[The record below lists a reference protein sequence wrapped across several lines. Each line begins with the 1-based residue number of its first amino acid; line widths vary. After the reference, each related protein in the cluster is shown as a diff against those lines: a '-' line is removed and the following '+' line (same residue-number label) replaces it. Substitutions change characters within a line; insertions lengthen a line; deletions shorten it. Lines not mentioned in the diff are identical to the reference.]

1 MPDKKMWV
9 FDKSCGCPKKGGVV
23 TSVDAAAPTSQ
34 LDEAESDI
42 SCKSTRYVA
51 DPKYAEAFI
60 KHSII
65 K

>member
-9 FDKSCGCPKKGGVV
+9 FDKSCGCPKKGGAV

-42 SCKSTRYVA
+42 V
-51 DPKYAEAFI
+51 
-60 KHSII
+60 
-65 K
+65 